1 MGVPV
6 EDTLHQLR
14 HHGRQVELGRGPG
27 GGRRAHRVAPSGMVD
42 LSLSGLVGLSLSGL
56 ADLRLRAPR
65 AKVTPGSVAVLI
77 RSSWSSQFTC
87 SRTVSSKT
95 TRNVSSVSDKYVT
108 SSARPCSSGCS
119 RRSSASPTWVRC
131 CRLRRTPRENRAGST
146 YTCSKSVLESKPSWP
161 GSTEA
166 LSMGAFFTGE

>member
-14 HHGRQVELGRGPG
+14 HHGRQAQFGRGPG

-42 LSLSGLVGLSLSGL
+42 LSLSGLVDLSLSGLVGLSLSGL
-56 ADLRLRAPR
+56 ADLRPRAPR

-77 RSSWSSQFTC
+77 WSSWSSQFTW

-95 TRNVSSVSDKYVT
+95 TRNVSSVSD
-108 SSARPCSSGCS
+108 R
-119 RRSSASPTWVRC
+119 
-131 CRLRRTPRENRAGST
+131 
-146 YTCSKSVLESKPSWP
+146 
-161 GSTEA
+161 
-166 LSMGAFFTGE
+166 

>member
-1 MGVPV
+1 MGFPV

-14 HHGRQVELGRGPG
+14 HHGRQAQFGRGPG
-27 GGRRAHRVAPSGMVD
+27 GGRRAHRVAPFGMVDLSLSGLVD

-56 ADLRLRAPR
+56 ADLRPRAPR

-95 TRNVSSVSDKYVT
+95 TRNVSSVSD
-108 SSARPCSSGCS
+108 R
-119 RRSSASPTWVRC
+119 
-131 CRLRRTPRENRAGST
+131 
-146 YTCSKSVLESKPSWP
+146 
-161 GSTEA
+161 
-166 LSMGAFFTGE
+166 

>member
-14 HHGRQVELGRGPG
+14 HHGRQAQFGRGPG
-27 GGRRAHRVAPSGMVD
+27 GGRRAHRVAPFGMVD
-42 LSLSGLVGLSLSGL
+42 LSLSGLVDLSLSGLVGLSLSGLVGLSLSGL
-56 ADLRLRAPR
+56 ADLRPRAPR

-95 TRNVSSVSDKYVT
+95 TRNVSSVSD
-108 SSARPCSSGCS
+108 R
-119 RRSSASPTWVRC
+119 
-131 CRLRRTPRENRAGST
+131 
-146 YTCSKSVLESKPSWP
+146 
-161 GSTEA
+161 
-166 LSMGAFFTGE
+166 